1 MALVLRVFLEDVTE
15 SRYGYDLMRRTGFA
29 SGMQHTTSPS
39 LSGFASG
46 KLYPILARLQRAGW
60 LVREHEDVD
69 PAVVGRPARA
79 LYRLSPDGVRIARYE
94 LAALAERLRPPTRA
108 TRRLRPE
115 GGRA

>member
-1 MALVLRVFLEDVTE
+1 VTVAVALVLRVFLEDVTE
-15 SRYGYDLMRRTGFA
+15 SRYGYDLMRRT
-29 SGMQHTTSPS
+29 
-39 LSGFASG
+39 GFASG